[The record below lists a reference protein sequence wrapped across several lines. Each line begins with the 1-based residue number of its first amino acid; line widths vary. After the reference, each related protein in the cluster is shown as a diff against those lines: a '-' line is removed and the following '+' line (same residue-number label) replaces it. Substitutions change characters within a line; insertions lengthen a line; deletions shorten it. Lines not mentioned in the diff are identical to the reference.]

1 MNRTGIHGNTGSK
14 CDCSLN
20 RSGHSIQTCFSRYPS
35 FECGR
40 YSGKIFSRSLFYIYM
55 SKSVKLSSWARNI
68 APSPTLAVDAKAKEL
83 KAAGED
89 VCGFGA
95 GEPDFDTPDFIKEAC
110 IEALNE
116 GRTKYVPAAGIPEM
130 REALAE
136 TYRRRGVDGVTAA
149 QCIVSPGGK
158 YSCYLAILAVI
169 SPGDE
174 VIIPAPYWVSYPEMV
189 KLAGGCPKTVFAG
202 QSVGFKVTP
211 EQLEEAITPK
221 TRLLILNSP
230 SNPTG
235 AVYSPEELQA
245 LVQVAL
251 RAGIYILS
259 DEIYEY
265 LLYDDVQ
272 HVSPASFSEEAAES
286 VITAS
291 GFSKTFSM
299 TGWRLGTTVAPPAI
313 AKAIAGLQSQ
323 TSSNATTF
331 AQYGALEALKRWDES
346 MAAVRLMLDVFNRR
360 RQRLLEGLRGIEGIE
375 CARAEGAFY
384 LFPNIE
390 KLGLS
395 ANDFAAR
402 ILEEEKVAVVPG
414 EGFGAPGYMRLS
426 YATSDDVIEKGLER
440 LARFCSTLA

>member
-1 MNRTGIHGNTGSK
+1 
-14 CDCSLN
+14 
-20 RSGHSIQTCFSRYPS
+20 
-35 FECGR
+35 
-40 YSGKIFSRSLFYIYM
+40 M
-55 SKSVKLSSWARNI
+55 SQLPKLSTWATNI

-95 GEPDFDTPDFIKEAC
+95 GEPDFDTPEFIKAAC
-110 IEALNE
+110 VKALAD
-116 GRTKYVPAAGIPEM
+116 GLTKYAPAPGIPAL

-136 TYRRRGVDGVTAA
+136 KYRNQNGVEGVTAA

-189 KLAGGCPKTVFAG
+189 KLAGGVPKTIFAG
-202 QSVGFKVTP
+202 QESGFKISP
-211 EQLEEAITPK
+211 EQLKAAITPK

-235 AVYSPEELQA
+235 AIYSPEELQA
-245 LVQVAL
+245 LTEVAL
-251 RAGIYILS
+251 EAGIYIMS

-265 LLYDDVQ
+265 LLYDGVK
-272 HVSPASFSEEAAES
+272 HVSPASFSKEAAES
-286 VITAS
+286 VITVA

-299 TGWRLGTTVAPPAI
+299 TGWRLGTLMAPLPI
-313 AKAIAGLQSQ
+313 AKAVASLQSQ

-331 AQYGALEALKRWDES
+331 AQYGALAAMQNWDQSMEA
-346 MAAVRLMLDVFNRR
+346 VNGMLEVFDRR
-360 RQRLLEGLRGIEGIE
+360 RLRLLEALQAIEGIE
-375 CARAEGAFY
+375 CARAQGAFY
-384 LFPNIE
+384 LFPNVE
-390 KLGLS
+390 KLGIS
-395 ANDFAAR
+395 AADFAAR

-414 EGFGAPGYMRLS
+414 EGFGAPGYIRLS
-426 YATSDDVIEKGLER
+426 YATSDDVIEKGIER
-440 LARFCSTLA
+440 MAKFCAKLV

>member
-1 MNRTGIHGNTGSK
+1 MTQN
-14 CDCSLN
+14 
-20 RSGHSIQTCFSRYPS
+20 
-35 FECGR
+35 
-40 YSGKIFSRSLFYIYM
+40 
-55 SKSVKLSSWARNI
+55 VKLSTWAANI

-95 GEPDFDTPDFIKEAC
+95 GEPDFDTPEFIKEAC
-110 IEALNE
+110 IKALVD
-116 GRTKYVPAAGIPEM
+116 GKTKYAPAPGIPQL

-136 TYRRRGVDGVTAA
+136 KYRNQNGVDGVTGA
-149 QCIVSPGGK
+149 QCVVSPGGK

-189 KLAGGCPKTVFAG
+189 KLAGGVPKTVFAG
-202 QSVGFKVTP
+202 QEAEFKITP
-211 EQLEEAITPK
+211 EQLRSAITPK
-221 TRLLILNSP
+221 TRLVILNSP

-235 AVYSPEELQA
+235 AIYNRAELEA
-245 LVQVAL
+245 LTEVAL
-251 RAGIYILS
+251 EAGIYLMS

-265 LLYDDVQ
+265 LLYDGVE
-272 HVSPASFSEEAAES
+272 HVSPASFSEEAANA
-286 VITAS
+286 VITVS

-299 TGWRLGTTVAPPAI
+299 TGWRLGTLMAPLGI
-313 AKAIAGLQSQ
+313 AKAVASLQSQ

-331 AQYGALEALKRWDES
+331 AQYGALAAMEQLDRSMEA
-346 MAAVRLMLDVFNRR
+346 VNGMLEVFNRR
-360 RQRLLEGLRGIEGIE
+360 RIRLLEGLQAINGIE
-375 CARAEGAFY
+375 CARAQGAFY
-384 LFPNIE
+384 LFPKME

-395 ANDFAAR
+395 AADFAAR

-414 EGFGAPGYMRLS
+414 EGFGAPGYIRLS

-440 LARFCSTLA
+440 LARFCEKLV

>member
-1 MNRTGIHGNTGSK
+1 MT
-14 CDCSLN
+14 
-20 RSGHSIQTCFSRYPS
+20 QQA
-35 FECGR
+35 
-40 YSGKIFSRSLFYIYM
+40 
-55 SKSVKLSSWARNI
+55 KLSTWASNI

-110 IEALNE
+110 VKALSE
-116 GRTKYVPAAGIPEM
+116 GKTKYAPAPGIPAL

-136 TYRRRGVDGVTAA
+136 KYRYQNGVDGVTAA

-174 VIIPAPYWVSYPEMV
+174 VIIPAPFWVSYPEMV
-189 KLAGGCPKTVFAG
+189 KLAGGLPKTVFAG
-202 QSVGFKVTP
+202 QEADFKITP
-211 EQLEEAITPK
+211 EQLREAITPK
-221 TRLLILNSP
+221 TRLMIINSP

-235 AVYSPEELQA
+235 AIYSAEELQA
-245 LVQVAL
+245 LTEVAL
-251 RAGIYILS
+251 KAGIYIMS

-265 LLYDDVQ
+265 LLYDGVK
-272 HVSPASFSEEAAES
+272 HVSPASFSKEAADS
-286 VITAS
+286 VITAA

-299 TGWRLGTTVAPPAI
+299 TGWRLGTLMAPPAI
-313 AKAIAGLQSQ
+313 AKAVANLQSQ

-331 AQYGALEALKRWDES
+331 AQYGALAAMENWDQS
-346 MAAVRLMLDVFNRR
+346 LAAVNGMLKVFDRR
-360 RQRLLEGLRGIEGIE
+360 RLRLLEGLQAIEGID
-375 CARAEGAFY
+375 CVRAQGAFY
-384 LFPNIE
+384 LFPNID

-395 ANDFAAR
+395 AAEFAAR

-440 LARFCSTLA
+440 LARFCKGLKA